1 MNIKSVNLSK
11 LAPWNW
17 FKKEEQQ
24 GTSLPVRVVGQDNS
38 VASHPIQALHD
49 EIDQIFN
56 DFFRRFGLAPLSRF
70 PMSRPLTEGAHW
82 LKPSLD
88 ISATDKEY
96 TLQVEL
102 PGINA
107 KDVEVEVSG
116 DTLKIRGEKKQE
128 KEDKGRDYYAIER
141 SYGSFQRVLALPAD
155 AKVDG
160 IDAKFKNGV
169 MTITIPRD
177 ESASQSVKKIEVKS
191 E

>member
-1 MNIKSVNLSK
+1 MSIKNVNLSR

-24 GTSLPVRVVGQDNS
+24 GTSLPVRVAGKDNS
-38 VASHPIQALHD
+38 AASHPVQALHQ

-56 DFFRRFGLAPLSRF
+56 DFFRGFGLAPLSRF
-70 PMSRPLTEGAHW
+70 PMPGSLTEGAYW

-102 PGINA
+102 PGISE
-107 KDVEVEVSG
+107 KDVQVEVSG
-116 DTLKIRGEKKQE
+116 DALKIRGEKKQE
-128 KEDKGRDYYAIER
+128 KEDKGRDYYVVER
-141 SYGSFQRVLALPAD
+141 SYGSFQRVLALPED

-160 IDAKFKNGV
+160 IAAKFKNGV

>member
-1 MNIKSVNLSK
+1 
-11 LAPWNW
+11 
-17 FKKEEQQ
+17 
-24 GTSLPVRVVGQDNS
+24 
-38 VASHPIQALHD
+38 
-49 EIDQIFN
+49 
-56 DFFRRFGLAPLSRF
+56 
-70 PMSRPLTEGAHW
+70 
-82 LKPSLD
+82 
-88 ISATDKEY
+88 
-96 TLQVEL
+96 
-102 PGINA
+102 
-107 KDVEVEVSG
+107 VEVEVSG